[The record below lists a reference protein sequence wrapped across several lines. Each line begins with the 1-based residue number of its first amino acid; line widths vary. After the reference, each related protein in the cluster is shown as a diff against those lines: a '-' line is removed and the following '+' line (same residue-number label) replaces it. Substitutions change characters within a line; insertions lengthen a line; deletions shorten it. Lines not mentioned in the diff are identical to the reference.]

1 MKSSNKLLSILFV
14 LVLFSFTIPIFA
26 GISEQ
31 ASVAPEY
38 TQSSVTTDAF
48 SQLNQVELNASVLDV
63 TRNITISSTS
73 KVTLEDEF
81 SLKIDGNE
89 TISAFNFTIPT
100 VFDQYVMK
108 TTFRVKRD
116 NDLGLKTNDEFI
128 RESTK
133 FIGEE
138 ATTYSFSIKDNGTE
152 ANSSAI
158 LHFYVNLEALH
169 AIQFEGVGEVQK
181 GIFITPIK
189 PLYSNLRIIS
199 SLIAV
204 KLVSEIDQF
213 KTSQMDLAD
222 FSGKSFPT
230 LASNKILEWANF
242 SRETYDPNRELVEN
256 FDFMTVIFE
265 SFQPGGEDDLN
276 IAAAIS
282 PFIFTSAE
290 RHLKVDPWGFVYVT
304 ETMTMKH
311 MGASRIDD
319 PSDLNLNHQIIGY
332 TAQFNKNVKIT
343 ALYDKHGKLNIGILQ
358 DSDDPDPGLPD
369 PQYLGDLTVLLIN
382 FRNPIYGGEEYTF
395 TVEYMLNAT
404 DVVSVQKTNSQTEYS
419 LNATLF
425 SLYNTTI
432 LNLKTVYELPAG
444 ATLLKS
450 SFRSVSPS
458 SSVSVSTYL
467 ERSTLSYFKH
477 VEMEI
482 NIVNAAYTDNNQFVI
497 KYTYNGVGYLQ
508 YIISFVFT
516 FILLLLVIFA
526 ASNVNLKESKTVE
539 VEREKIPVEKISSFL
554 NYFTEQNDAQK
565 TLSDL
570 AEKRKKKK
578 INQKDYTGKV
588 KAVRKRIRENS
599 PLLEEALGNLSKQGA
614 KYERLVSKIM
624 IANQKVVDT
633 KANINNTKKSYT
645 KKAIAKDIYQKLM
658 REYRIEIERQESMI
672 NKTLSELRDLTQ
684 LY

>member
-14 LVLFSFTIPIFA
+14 LVLFSFTIPTFA

-48 SQLNQVELNASVLDV
+48 SQLNQVELNASVLDM

-73 KVTLEDEF
+73 RVTLEDEF

-138 ATTYSFSIKDNGTE
+138 ATTYTFSIKDNGTE

-189 PLYSNLRIIS
+189 PLYSNLRIVS

-230 LASNKILEWANF
+230 LASDQILEWANF
-242 SRETYDPNRELVEN
+242 SREIYDPNRELVEK
-256 FDFMTVIFE
+256 FDFMTVIFQ
-265 SFQPGGEDDLN
+265 SFQPGGEDVIN

-311 MGASRIDD
+311 TGAPRIDN
-319 PSDLNLNHQIIGY
+319 PSDLNLNHQISGY
-332 TAQFNKNVKIT
+332 QAQINVNAKVT
-343 ALYDKHGKLNIGILQ
+343 ALYDKHGKLNLGGVLR
-358 DSDDPDPGLPD
+358 DSDTGLPD
-369 PQYLGDLTVLLIN
+369 PLYEDDIMVLLIV

-444 ATLLKS
+444 ATLLES
-450 SFRSVSPS
+450 GFRSVSPS
-458 SSVSVSTYL
+458 STVSVSTYS

-516 FILLLLVIFA
+516 FIVLLLVIFA

-539 VEREKIPVEKISSFL
+539 VEREKIPVGKISLFL

-658 REYRIEIERQESMI
+658 REYRIEIDRQESMI
-672 NKTLSELRDLTQ
+672 NKSLSELRDLTQ